1 MYDTRRFSLVCATVA
16 LLSGTACSPAPAG
29 ERPPGDIASAI
40 EDGDMELL
48 EDLLEAG
55 VNVNAVTSGITG
67 YTLLHEAAD
76 AGNVE
81 AIDFLIANGAD
92 TEPMSTAGVTP
103 LLLAIGGGHEDAALA
118 LINGGAEV
126 NRPDGNGTTPLTY
139 ARALGQ
145 SRVVAELRAG
155 GAR

>member
-1 MYDTRRFSLVCATVA
+1 M
-16 LLSGTACSPAPAG
+16 
-29 ERPPGDIASAI
+29 
-40 EDGDMELL
+40 
-48 EDLLEAG
+48 DLLEQLVEGGA
-55 VNVNAVTSGITG
+55 NVNTVTSGISG

-81 AIDFLIANGAD
+81 AIEFLIANGAD

-118 LINGGAEV
+118 LVNGGADV
-126 NRPDGNGTTPLTY
+126 DRPDGNGTTPLTY
-139 ARALGQ
+139 AHELGQ
-145 SRVVAELRAG
+145 PRVVAELRAR